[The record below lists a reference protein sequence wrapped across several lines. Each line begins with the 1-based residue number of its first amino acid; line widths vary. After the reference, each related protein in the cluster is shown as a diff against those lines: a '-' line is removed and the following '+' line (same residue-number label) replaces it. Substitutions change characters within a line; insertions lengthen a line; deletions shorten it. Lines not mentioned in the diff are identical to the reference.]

1 MTLFIDVP
9 DESAVMEPVP
19 EPVTVTVQEPEQV
32 SRRSAS
38 RLYSLLPR
46 LFKKQSKRE
55 QVVNSKPSA
64 AGEIEIT
71 GNSHAEVIEN
81 MKLGIKLYIQMAQI
95 ICPQ

>member
-1 MTLFIDVP
+1 MTIFVDVP
-9 DESAVMEPVP
+9 DETPVLEPVS

-32 SRRSAS
+32 SRRTAS

-55 QVVNSKPSA
+55 QVQSVNSKTASS
-64 AGEIEIT
+64 GEIEIT

-81 MKLGIKLYIQMAQI
+81 MKAGFEVQ
-95 ICPQ
+95 C